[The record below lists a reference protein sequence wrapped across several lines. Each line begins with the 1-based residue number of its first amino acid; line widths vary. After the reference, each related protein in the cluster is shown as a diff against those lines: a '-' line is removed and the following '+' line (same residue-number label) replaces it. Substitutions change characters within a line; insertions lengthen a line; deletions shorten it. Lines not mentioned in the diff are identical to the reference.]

1 MISVLINAYA
11 CAPNMGSE
19 PGMAWNWV
27 VNLSKYCKV
36 YVITEGEW
44 EKEIE
49 ITIRQLPQRENIS
62 FYYIPVSEK
71 IRKMCW
77 DQGDWRFYFYYH
89 KWQKKALAKAKEICS
104 SKNIDILH
112 QLNMIGYRE
121 PGLLWKI
128 KNIPLVWGPVGGFG
142 GIPLS
147 YVFEFGL
154 KGAIKQILKN
164 FINRIQVYQP
174 NIYMAVKK
182 SDLILAANSESKYAL
197 QRFRSDEVYLI
208 NETGANQIT
217 QSSKNFNTNPLKL
230 IWIGKNDNRK
240 ALPLALS
247 VMKNLIKYPIELHV
261 IGIDK
266 SKVKKS
272 LLVDLKK
279 IYFYDWLTH
288 QAVQEHL
295 RKCHLLFFTS
305 LNEGTPHAVIEA
317 LSNGLPV
324 ICHDVYGQG
333 DVIDN
338 SCGIKIK
345 MLNPKR
351 SIEEFSKEIIKFFS
365 EREIL
370 EILSEGAYSRAFE
383 ISWENKITKL
393 FNLYTRL
400 LKQEKN

>member
-36 YVITEGEW
+36 FVITEGEW
-44 EKEIE
+44 QKEIGIAIKE
-49 ITIRQLPQRENIS
+49 LPQIENIS

-77 DQGDWRFYFYYH
+77 NQGDWRFYFYYH
-89 KWQKKALAKAKEICS
+89 KWQKKALAKAKEICES
-104 SKNIDILH
+104 QNIHILH

-147 YVFEFGL
+147 YTFEFGL

-164 FINRIQVYQP
+164 LINRIQVYQP
-174 NIYMAVKK
+174 NIYMSVKK
-182 SDLILAANSESKYAL
+182 AHLILAANTESKLAL
-197 QRFRSDEVYLI
+197 QRFRSDEVFLI
-208 NETGANQIT
+208 NETGANQIKKE
-217 QSSKNFNTNPLKL
+217 SKNFNTDPLKL

-240 ALPLALS
+240 AFPLALS

-261 IGIDK
+261 IGIEK
-266 SKVKKS
+266 SNVDKS

-279 IYFYDWLTH
+279 VYFYARMTH
-288 QAVQEHL
+288 KEVQEHL
-295 RKCHLLFFTS
+295 SKCHVLFFTS

-333 DVIDN
+333 DVIN
-338 SCGIKIK
+338 KSCGIKIK
-345 MLNPKR
+345 MINPKR
-351 SIEEFSKEIIKFFS
+351 SIEEFSKEIIKLFS
-365 EREIL
+365 KREIL
-370 EILSEGAYSRAFE
+370 EKLSEGAYSRAFE
-383 ISWENKITKL
+383 ISWENKITGL
-393 FNLYTRL
+393 INLYTRL
-400 LKQEKN
+400 LKQHRN